1 MDMEI
6 KDMASELED
15 DAMEAMGME
24 EPMSDDELQGVIGGE
39 IDDAVDFIDNII
51 SPIRAEATEYYRGD
65 PFGDEEDGRSQVV
78 SMDVRDTV
86 QAILPSLMR
95 IFTGSEQ
102 AVEYIPQ
109 GPEDVEAAE
118 QATDYAN
125 FIMYRDNDGFLTLHS
140 AFKDA
145 LIRKAGIVKVYWD
158 EKTSVEN
165 YEMSGLDDAA
175 LAAIAS
181 DPKAMIEI
189 QVSRPSGDPMV
200 DPMTGMMIEA
210 PLIHDVSVK
219 YETKDGRVQ
228 IEALPPEE
236 FLIDRRAKSMEEADF
251 IAHRRTV
258 TISEL
263 VAMGYDEDEVEDLA
277 TGVDELDIN
286 VERYTR
292 NPALTTMT
300 NNRTDEAMRKVM
312 YYECYTKVDFD
323 GDGIAELRKVCMAG
337 SSKKI
342 LMNEPCAVVPFAVFC
357 PDPEPHDFFGMSVA
371 DVTMD
376 VQRIKSVI
384 MRNTLD
390 SLALSIHPRMTVV
403 EGQVNIEDVM
413 NTEVGAII
421 RQTTAGAVQ
430 PLAVPFLGQAAFP
443 MLDYMDQVKE
453 SRTGISRASS
463 GLDANALQN
472 QTATAVNATVQGAQQ
487 RIEMIAR
494 VFAEIGMKQLFKLIL
509 HYVTTHQDQAR
520 MIRLRNEFVQVDPR
534 AWNNAMDV
542 SINVALGRGT
552 DSERMAMLMQIGTM
566 QKEAMQTMGNENPL
580 TDMTKLSNTL
590 KAMTELSGF
599 KDSSQFWSDP
609 ADFKPAPQ
617 EQKPDVN
624 EMFIQVQIQQIQA
637 DIQKKSAELELER
650 QKMQL
655 EDDFKRDKLEADILI
670 AAEEMKAKYGA
681 MMNVEKLKSDM
692 ASQRD
697 VFKAQADV
705 IKEGVRG

>member
-1 MDMEI
+1 
-6 KDMASELED
+6 
-15 DAMEAMGME
+15 
-24 EPMSDDELQGVIGGE
+24 
-39 IDDAVDFIDNII
+39 
-51 SPIRAEATEYYRGD
+51 
-65 PFGDEEDGRSQVV
+65 
-78 SMDVRDTV
+78 
-86 QAILPSLMR
+86 
-95 IFTGSEQ
+95 
-102 AVEYIPQ
+102 
-109 GPEDVEAAE
+109 
-118 QATDYAN
+118 
-125 FIMYRDNDGFLTLHS
+125 
-140 AFKDA
+140 
-145 LIRKAGIVKVYWD
+145 
-158 EKTSVEN
+158 
-165 YEMSGLDDAA
+165 
-175 LAAIAS
+175 
-181 DPKAMIEI
+181 
-189 QVSRPSGDPMV
+189 
-200 DPMTGMMIEA
+200 
-210 PLIHDVSVK
+210 
-219 YETKDGRVQ
+219 
-228 IEALPPEE
+228 
-236 FLIDRRAKSMEEADF
+236 
-251 IAHRRTV
+251 
-258 TISEL
+258 
-263 VAMGYDEDEVEDLA
+263 
-277 TGVDELDIN
+277 
-286 VERYTR
+286 
-292 NPALTTMT
+292 
-300 NNRTDEAMRKVM
+300 
-312 YYECYTKVDFD
+312 
-323 GDGIAELRKVCMAG
+323 
-337 SSKKI
+337 
-342 LMNEPCAVVPFAVFC
+342 
-357 PDPEPHDFFGMSVA
+357 
-371 DVTMD
+371 
-376 VQRIKSVI
+376 
-384 MRNTLD
+384 
-390 SLALSIHPRMTVV
+390 
-403 EGQVNIEDVM
+403 
-413 NTEVGAII
+413 
-421 RQTTAGAVQ
+421 VQ

-542 SINVALGRGT
+542 SVNVALGRGT

-580 TDMTKLSNTL
+580 TDITKLSNTL

-681 MMNVEKLKSDM
+681 MMNVEKLKADM